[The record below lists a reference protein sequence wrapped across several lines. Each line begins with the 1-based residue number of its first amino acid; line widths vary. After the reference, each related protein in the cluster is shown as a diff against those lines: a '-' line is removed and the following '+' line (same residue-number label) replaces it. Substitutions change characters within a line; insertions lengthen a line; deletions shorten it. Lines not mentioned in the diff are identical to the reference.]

1 MAAGQSVPVPVLG
14 QLLVQLVITF
24 NLQLSSEAS
33 GLAYLLSFL
42 TSMASFTSSRLCRKG
57 WNQNQTSNNSPTHL
71 VLKYFEGFYFNF
83 ILFLSYFKLLMMK
96 ICGKLKQLPS
106 AKTNTH
112 RPPTH
117 FLLCSHFLLF
127 LLRLSMGILR
137 VNFGVKKGLQQHS
150 FAFREEPDLVIP
162 LGISE
167 PGLQRQKRQQG
178 DQKRQQGLQC

>member
-1 MAAGQSVPVPVLG
+1 MSHLFTVALYQSY
-14 QLLVQLVITF
+14 
-24 NLQLSSEAS
+24 A
-33 GLAYLLSFL
+33 
-42 TSMASFTSSRLCRKG
+42 SRLHSRDTEVYYGCF
-57 WNQNQTSNNSPTHL
+57 T
-71 VLKYFEGFYFNF
+71 FEGFYFNF